1 MNVAISKI
9 SSSYPTIAP
18 FNPSIKYPEYRSKEI
33 SNESNEAYSAVRE
46 TLVLLGLDKEKID
59 TPDWNPLGDIIK
71 PGNTVFI
78 KPNFVDN
85 KHRYNE
91 NIWSVITH
99 PSVIRAAADY
109 VALALKGNGKIIIG
123 DNPHVDAKFETI
135 RDKCSLDMIA
145 NIYRQQG
152 IECEVVDLRKWH
164 MPDLKYYGFKEGRI
178 PLRGDPNGATTLN
191 VGKKSYLKKRIPILF
206 HGTYTDRSE
215 TIRHHIFNKHEYVF
229 SNSIL
234 SADVYVS
241 IPKLKSHA
249 KVGATLNI
257 KGLIGAISEKNSLV
271 HWSIGYPL
279 MGGDEY
285 PPPAE
290 IKDYFKL
297 YFQHL
302 LLSIIP
308 SKIYFYLRNYFNK
321 TRIGE
326 IYNRII
332 STGYQKDKMLRGAWE
347 GNDTTWRMT
356 ADVYNA
362 FVKDITG
369 LRKEKGWPFKG
380 FSIVDGIVGGDTDG
394 PHYPHPIKPGVIIS
408 GEDLLAVDATCARL
422 MDYNIEDIKYLKALL
437 NQYHMTTDDINV
449 LSRHFECNNFFG
461 KDNRYLGFRPPH
473 NWPNLS
479 SMNLQPR
486 KPFMPTKHEWS
497 MNGKTCTQ

>member
-1 MNVAISKI
+1 MNVAISKT
-9 SSSYPTIAP
+9 SSSYPSIAP
-18 FNPSIKYPEYRSKEI
+18 FNPSVRYPEYRLKEI
-33 SNESNEAYSAVRE
+33 SHETNEVYSAVRE
-46 TLVLLGLDKEKID
+46 TFILLGLDKDNFE
-59 TPDWNPLGDIIK
+59 TTNWNPLGHIIK

-78 KPNFVDN
+78 KPNFVDH
-85 KHRYNE
+85 KHRFNE
-91 NIWSVITH
+91 DVWSVITH

-109 VALALKGNGKIIIG
+109 VALALKGSGRIIIG
-123 DNPHVDAKFETI
+123 DNPHVDAKIEI
-135 RDKCSLDMIA
+135 IKELCSLDLIA
-145 NIYRQQG
+145 DIYTKQG
-152 IECEVVDLRKWH
+152 IECEIVDLRKWH
-164 MPDLKYYGFKEGRI
+164 MPDLKYYGFKEGRV
-178 PLRGDPNGATTLN
+178 PLMGDPHGSTTVN
-191 VGKKSYLKKRIPILF
+191 VGRTSYLRKRIPILF

-257 KGLIGAISEKNSLV
+257 KGLIGTISEKNTLV
-271 HWSIGYPL
+271 HWSIGFPFL
-279 MGGDEY
+279 GGDEY

-290 IKDYFKL
+290 VKDYFKL

-308 SKIYFYLRNYFNK
+308 SKIYFYLRNYFNN
-321 TRIGE
+321 TRIGK

-332 STGYQKDKMLRGAWE
+332 STEYQKNKMLRGAWE

-369 LRKEKGWPFKG
+369 LRIKKGWPFKG

-394 PHYPHPIKPGVIIS
+394 PHYPHRVESGVIVT
-408 GEDLLAVDATCARL
+408 GEDFLAVDATCVRL
-422 MDYNIEDIKYLKALL
+422 MDYNIEAIKYLESLF
-437 NQYHMTTDDINV
+437 NQFHMTNDDINV
-449 LSRHFECNNFFG
+449 LSKHFKNNDFFK
-461 KDNRYLGFRPPH
+461 KDKKYLGFRPPY
-473 NWPNLS
+473 NWPSLS
-479 SMNLQPR
+479 SANL
-486 KPFMPTKHEWS
+486 KPGQHK
-497 MNGKTCTQ
+497 